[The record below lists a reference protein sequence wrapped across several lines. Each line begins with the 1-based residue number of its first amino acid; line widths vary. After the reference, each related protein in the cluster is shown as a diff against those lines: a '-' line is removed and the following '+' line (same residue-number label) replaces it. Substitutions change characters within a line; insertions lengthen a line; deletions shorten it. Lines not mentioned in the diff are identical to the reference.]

1 MAWQGLN
8 ADSGATGRAEADR
21 EQPAEVTGRRLPEED
36 RGGGRSPSFP
46 VLERIALALHATLDV
61 SLPRKGGR
69 HGRQGRH
76 LEGGVLARRGSQGP
90 SKAETGGH
98 GQGRQE
104 SGGAR
109 SNQDRCQAGGRRYV
123 HLRSPQGRWPGA
135 NLRHHRGG
143 VAPKVSVAPR
153 FASEHDGQLW
163 LVHRDA
169 SSSVLRRPAD
179 HRDHAGSDRGLH
191 RGEAGARRVSA
202 PPGEG
207 AIGCFATD
215 WAPGPSVDPP
225 ACGQGEGDSGQPD
238 EGGRIPPGPA
248 DRPGRP
254 LFGAGGTGAPGRGQ
268 NGSGS
273 RRCHDAPTVGSDR
286 DACR

>member
-1 MAWQGLN
+1 MLN
-8 ADSGATGRAEADR
+8 GSSTRSSLRLLLDTPHRRGYFPTYGAFRHGVAGAQR

-36 RGGGRSPSFP
+36 RGGGRTSPSFP

-123 HLRSPQGRWPGA
+123 HLRSPQGR
-135 NLRHHRGG
+135 
-143 VAPKVSVAPR
+143 
-153 FASEHDGQLW
+153 
-163 LVHRDA
+163 
-169 SSSVLRRPAD
+169 
-179 HRDHAGSDRGLH
+179 
-191 RGEAGARRVSA
+191 
-202 PPGEG
+202 
-207 AIGCFATD
+207 
-215 WAPGPSVDPP
+215 
-225 ACGQGEGDSGQPD
+225 
-238 EGGRIPPGPA
+238 
-248 DRPGRP
+248 
-254 LFGAGGTGAPGRGQ
+254 
-268 NGSGS
+268 
-273 RRCHDAPTVGSDR
+273 
-286 DACR
+286 